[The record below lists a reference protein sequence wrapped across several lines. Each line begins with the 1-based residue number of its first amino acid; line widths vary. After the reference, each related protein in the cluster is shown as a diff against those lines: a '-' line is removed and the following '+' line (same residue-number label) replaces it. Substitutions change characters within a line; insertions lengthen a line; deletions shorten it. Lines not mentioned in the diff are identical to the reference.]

1 MRRASERRAQWAII
15 ILALFFA
22 LGGSAIAAKTF
33 LITSTSQIKPSVLAK
48 LKGKNGKN
56 GKNGSGPEGHP
67 GRRRSH
73 RPSREPNGS
82 NGTNGKDRA
91 RR

>member
-56 GKNGSGPEGHP
+56 G
-67 GRRRSH
+67 R
-73 RPSREPNGS
+73 
-82 NGTNGKDRA
+82 
-91 RR
+91 